1 MRDGGSE
8 CEGRS
13 RFECGGSVGGAAS
26 MSNAAKPS
34 ATEPK
39 ETRDRPVSNTPRLRA
54 LIRLRPSDAKGW
66 HPCPAKGVTMTQAA
80 ETNQPGRLWSVREV
94 SEYLGVP
101 VTTIYQW
108 RVRSEG
114 PPAMRM
120 GKHLRFDPQ
129 SVARWAHELE
139 ENAADGRRHP

>member
-1 MRDGGSE
+1 
-8 CEGRS
+8 
-13 RFECGGSVGGAAS
+13 
-26 MSNAAKPS
+26 
-34 ATEPK
+34 
-39 ETRDRPVSNTPRLRA
+39 
-54 LIRLRPSDAKGW
+54 
-66 HPCPAKGVTMTQAA
+66 MTQAA